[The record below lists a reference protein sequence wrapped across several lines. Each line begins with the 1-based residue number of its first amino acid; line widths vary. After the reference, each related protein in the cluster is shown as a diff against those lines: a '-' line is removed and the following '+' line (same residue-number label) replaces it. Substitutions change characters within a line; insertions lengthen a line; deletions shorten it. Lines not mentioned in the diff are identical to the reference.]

1 MENNNNNNLLNIEK
15 NFRHWISL
23 SISLLS
29 SSLIFYHM
37 ANSYSIKI
45 SKKISSLI
53 SCTMIIL
60 NIIYS
65 VHNIILFYNDEDY
78 NNIYFYLSLIF
89 IIIEVIICFYIIK
102 DSYFN

>member
-37 ANSYSIKI
+37 ANSYSIKFL
-45 SKKISSLI
+45 KKF
-53 SCTMIIL
+53 
-60 NIIYS
+60 
-65 VHNIILFYNDEDY
+65 HH
-78 NNIYFYLSLIF
+78 
-89 IIIEVIICFYIIK
+89 
-102 DSYFN
+102 